1 MTLSRYFYLLS
12 YKYHISCELH
22 DKILCIIAKGS
33 LLTSLSFSNMALDNL
48 ITMVKYIFV
57 YDNFKDPI
65 IRILVTTNVL
75 MLNVA
80 IYLAHI
86 RIIICFL
93 VFTK

>member
-1 MTLSRYFYLLS
+1 
-12 YKYHISCELH
+12 
-22 DKILCIIAKGS
+22 
-33 LLTSLSFSNMALDNL
+33 MALDNL

-80 IYLAHI
+80 IYIVHI
-86 RIIICFL
+86 LMIIDDKYDCSFFDISVDTYHDWQEVGFDVL
-93 VFTK
+93 GKDT